1 MPPTYTLLSETDTL
15 VPAEAA
21 TEVLVQHP
29 EEALDRETIADLSS
43 TQISRMTR
51 GELARVVRAAR
62 LPALSVRPEKL
73 DRGTLERLTH
83 LARLCCRHQT

>member
-1 MPPTYTLLSETDTL
+1 MPPTHTLLSETDTL

-21 TEVLVQHP
+21 TDVFVQPP

-43 TQISRMTR
+43 TQISRMSC

-62 LPALSVRPEKL
+62 LPASSVRPEKL
-73 DRGTLERLTH
+73 DRGTLERLAH
-83 LARLCCRHQT
+83 LACLSCRHRT

>member
-1 MPPTYTLLSETDTL
+1 MPPMYTLLSETDTL

-21 TEVLVQHP
+21 TDVFLQYP

-51 GELARVVRAAR
+51 GELARVVRAAW
-62 LPALSVRPEKL
+62 LPASSVRPESL
-73 DRGTLERLTH
+73 DRGTLERLAH
-83 LARLCCRHQT
+83 LARLSCRHQM